1 MVYRFLCSRNFMKCC
16 LPLSNFLLQSV
27 KHAVI
32 LFLSRQPRGLIW
44 KLRIPV
50 LQPNYFRIQINF
62 HLYLVQVFHIFYC
75 VWSLGRLSVHESV
88 VTATSSICS
97 FRKCHW
103 SVVGYYFVPT
113 IYLFAIMT
121 LPALQSSV
129 TVSQLLLNFS
139 REIHHVRGQF
149 KIALLPGA
157 PALVHV
163 RGRELD
169 GRQIKD
175 NPAHIDAD
183 IPLYF
188 LLRYVHVD
196 ITRRR

>member
-1 MVYRFLCSRNFMKCC
+1 MKENNDFLVPRSFLNPNRFSLKLFRFSVYC
-16 LPLSNFLLQSV
+16 LVFGLLEVSL
-27 KHAVI
+27 VI
-32 LFLSRQPRGLIW
+32 
-44 KLRIPV
+44 
-50 LQPNYFRIQINF
+50 
-62 HLYLVQVFHIFYC
+62 
-75 VWSLGRLSVHESV
+75 
-88 VTATSSICS
+88 ATSSACFLTKCLES
-97 FRKCHW
+97 FFR
-103 SVVGYYFVPT
+103 YYFAST
-113 IYLFAIMT
+113 IYLFI
-121 LPALQSSV
+121 LRHFRHFGPHR
-129 TVSQLLLNFS
+129 LLLNFS

-157 PALVHV
+157 PARA